1 MKLLYSRFHIAIFDI
16 FGDISGAGLSQGPA
30 FGALYRALGAPDKKM
45 IETRNRVRVWGK
57 LCYFRSYVENVDSFW
72 VLLSTKID
80 WNTESRKLGKS
91 ESLKCRQIRKKNFPR
106 FSWTK
111 WSPNPK
117 KKQKWKFWKVRTFPP
132 PGSAQQGPRAD
143 ALGNN
148 LISKISI
155 IRFYTCFPPKLAFF
169 ANYSPSF
176 NSILLDE
183 VYHFILSFIDG
194 GAQFILLWIVLFLIR
209 IRKGHAETCSK
220 FAKAD
225 GGLRRVV
232 VPQSCVSSKLT
243 GICLG
248 NLEFSLNSFSENGQ
262 RIQ

>member
-1 MKLLYSRFHIAIFDI
+1 MKLLYSWFHIAIFDI

-57 LCYFRSYVENVDSFW
+57 LFYFRSYVENVDSFW

-80 WNTESRKLGKS
+80 WNTESRKVGKS
-91 ESLKCRQIRKKNFPR
+91 ETRKVGKSETRKVWNVVRFEKIFFPR

-143 ALGNN
+143 ALGKRKKRKAYSKAIQVFLSN
-148 LISKISI
+148 LTDN
-155 IRFYTCFPPKLAFF
+155 FCFLRDYYWTSVSSYLWVIYQHFF
-169 ANYSPSF
+169 WTGLPQYVK
-176 NSILLDE
+176 ILLSGVPNPE
-183 VYHFILSFIDG
+183 NLVWSGLSPILGSPHLPVF
-194 GAQFILLWIVLFLIR
+194 
-209 IRKGHAETCSK
+209 
-220 FAKAD
+220 
-225 GGLRRVV
+225 
-232 VPQSCVSSKLT
+232 
-243 GICLG
+243 
-248 NLEFSLNSFSENGQ
+248 
-262 RIQ
+262 